1 MRYKYISQRVSKDR
15 HLVHLPRAINIT
27 YHIILSR
34 IWKMYRN
41 TLNYKYAIY
50 TESYRTTKFTFV
62 TCNVKV
68 NFTNTNII
76 PQVVGQDLQ

>member
-1 MRYKYISQRVSKDR
+1 
-15 HLVHLPRAINIT
+15 
-27 YHIILSR
+27 
-34 IWKMYRN
+34 MYRN
-41 TLNYKYAIY
+41 TLNYKYAVY
-50 TESYRTTKFTFV
+50 TESDRTTKFTFV